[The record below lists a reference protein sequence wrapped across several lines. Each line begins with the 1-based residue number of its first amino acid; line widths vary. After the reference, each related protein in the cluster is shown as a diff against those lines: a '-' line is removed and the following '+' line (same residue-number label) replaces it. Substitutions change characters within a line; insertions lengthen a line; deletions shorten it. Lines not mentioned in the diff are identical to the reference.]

1 MDENMMLSDCINLDF
16 GGRCCA
22 YRQFPCMSNGVVCSF
37 YRVSKDLSFEQ
48 EMLVIEQ
55 GRDK

>member
-1 MDENMMLSDCINLDF
+1 MDENMMLDDCRNLDG

-22 YRQFPCMSNGVVCSF
+22 YRSFPCVSNGVVCSF
-37 YRVSKDLSFEQ
+37 YGVSKDLSFEQ
-48 EMLVIEQ
+48 ETLVIEQ

>member
-1 MDENMMLSDCINLDF
+1 MLSDCIHLDF

-22 YRQFPCMSNGVVCSF
+22 YRSFPCVSNGVTCSF

-48 EMLVIEQ
+48 ELLVIEENR
-55 GRDK
+55 GK

>member
-1 MDENMMLSDCINLDF
+1 MLEDCIHLDF

-22 YRQFPCMSNGVVCSF
+22 YRQFPCISNGTVCSF
-37 YRVSKDLSFEQ
+37 YSVSKDLSYEQ
-48 EMLVIEQ
+48 ECLVIEQ